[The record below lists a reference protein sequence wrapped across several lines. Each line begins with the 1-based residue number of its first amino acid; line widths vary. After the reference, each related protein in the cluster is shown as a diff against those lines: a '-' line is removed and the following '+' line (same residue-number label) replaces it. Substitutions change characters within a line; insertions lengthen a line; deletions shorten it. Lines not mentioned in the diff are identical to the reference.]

1 MRYKKSDMK
10 SILKQALSLLIL
22 FAVGCSSTD
31 KKSDDTTLYVTIA
44 PLKSIVED
52 ITCNDFEINIL
63 VPNGASPETFE
74 PTAKQI
80 TELTNSSMVFGTG
93 LIDFERGLMSKIDGK
108 TTIVDLS
115 KGIKLLAGSCSH
127 THHNG
132 HTHGIDPHIW
142 TSPRA
147 LKQIAKNVYIA
158 VAQQYPD
165 SAKYKTAYT
174 TLLSRLDSIDSY
186 VSHRLTE
193 SGTKTFM
200 IYHPA
205 YTYYAD
211 DYGLQQIA
219 IEHDGKEPTPKQLAS
234 LIDIAQRDSIKYILY
249 QPQYS
254 RDKVDG
260 IAAEIGAQAIMV
272 DPLCDDIIQGIK
284 TLTDLITE

>member
-1 MRYKKSDMK
+1 MK
-10 SILKQALSLLIL
+10 SILKQTLLLAVIL
-22 FAVGCSSTD
+22 AVGCSSTAT
-31 KKSDDTTLYVTIA
+31 KNDDTSIYVTIA
-44 PLKSIVED
+44 PLKQIVED
-52 ITCNDFEINIL
+52 ITCNDFNVNIL

-80 TELTNSSMVFGTG
+80 AELTDSHMVFGTG
-93 LIDFERGLMSKIDGK
+93 LIDFERGLTAKLDSK
-108 TTIVDLS
+108 TTVVNLS
-115 KGIKLLAGSCSH
+115 DGIKILAGSCSH

-147 LKQIAKNVYIA
+147 LKQIATNVYNA

-165 SAKYKTAYT
+165 STKYHDAYT
-174 TLLSRLDSIDSY
+174 TLLSRLDSLDSY
-186 VSHRLTE
+186 VSRRLTE
-193 SGTKTFM
+193 AGTETFM

-205 YTYYAD
+205 YTYYAN

-234 LIDIAQRDSIKYILY
+234 LIDIARRNSVKYIFY

-254 RDKVDG
+254 KDKVDG
-260 IAAEIGAQAIMV
+260 IAAEIGAQAVMI
-272 DPLCDDIIQGIK
+272 DPLCNDIIQGIK
-284 TLTDLITE
+284 ELTDLITE